1 MTDNDI
7 KNVYVYPDQ
16 FRKVD
21 SQNKHHLRFRIVTED
36 LSKTSAWSPVY
47 KVSAATIK
55 QVNGSLLNSGDV
67 ITFAWGD
74 ANARPEYDVFVKWY
88 INGSWDSAYAYHGT
102 TPIHTY
108 STLVEKRTISS
119 VEYTATKVKFLIQVA
134 SYSKE
139 RSYTIEVYP
148 RDGGSYTTE
157 FSLV

>member
-36 LSKTSAWSPVY
+36 LAKTSAWSPIY
-47 KVSAATIK
+47 KVSATPIEA
-55 QVNGSLLNSGDV
+55 VNGSLLSSGDV

-74 ANARPEYDVFVKWY
+74 ANARPEYDVF
-88 INGSWDSAYAYHGT
+88 ISTSSNGGSTYSSYAYHGT

-108 STLVEKRTISS
+108 SILKPAGINRI
-119 VEYTATKVKFLIQVA
+119 KFIVQVA
-134 SYSKE
+134 SYNNS
-139 RSYTIEVYP
+139 RSYNIEVYP
-148 RDGGSYTTE
+148 RDSGAYTQV
-157 FSLV
+157 FSV